1 MLVGEYQHTLDPK
14 GRLVLPAK
22 FRDHF
27 SDGCV
32 ITKGQERCLFVF
44 PLDQWAEEEAR
55 VRELP
60 RTNARARS
68 YARSFFASADSQ
80 VPDKQRR
87 VAITAKLQ
95 DYARL
100 DKDVTIIGMS
110 DRIEIWDT
118 TTWESMSEAADDFY
132 SDIEEALSEHG
143 I

>member
-32 ITKGQERCLFVF
+32 ITKGQERCLYLF
-44 PLDQWAEEEAR
+44 PLEQWAEEEAR
-55 VRELP
+55 VRTLP
-60 RTNARARS
+60 RTNAKGRAF
-68 YARSFFASADSQ
+68 ARSFFASADSQ

-87 VAITAKLQ
+87 VAINAKLQ
-95 DYARL
+95 EYAHL
-100 DKDVTIIGMS
+100 GKDVTLIGLS
-110 DRIEIWDT
+110 DRVEIWDT
-118 TTWESMSEAADDFY
+118 ASWDAASLEADDFY
-132 SDIEEALSEHG
+132 AGIEEALSEEG

>member
-32 ITKGQERCLFVF
+32 ITKGQERCLFIF
-44 PLDQWAEEEAR
+44 PLDQWAKEEAR
-55 VRELP
+55 VSALP
-60 RTNARARS
+60 RTNARVRS

-87 VAITAKLQ
+87 VPIASKLQ
-95 DYARL
+95 EYAHL
-100 DKDVTIIGMS
+100 EKDVTIIGMS

-118 TTWESMSEAADDFY
+118 ETWESTSLEADDFY
-132 SDIEEALSEHG
+132 AGIEEALSEQG

>member
-44 PLDQWAEEEAR
+44 PLEQWSQEEAR
-55 VRELP
+55 VRSLP
-60 RTNARARS
+60 RTDSRARAF
-68 YARSFFASADSQ
+68 ARSFFASADSQ

-87 VAITAKLQ
+87 VVINTKLQ
-95 DYARL
+95 EFAGL
-100 DKDVTIIGMS
+100 GKDVTVIGMS
-110 DRIEIWDT
+110 DRIEIWNT
-118 TTWESMSEAADDFY
+118 ETWEAMSSEVDDFY
-132 SDIEEALSEHG
+132 SGIEEAFSEQG